1 MRVSEYMRERDR
13 DCVCVCVCV
22 RACVRVS
29 TSYDGLLEELLSQ
42 VGQEAY
48 YALPGDLP
56 QVRVAGPRVGAVE
69 DPCRVHHQQHVLQGL
84 WDGLQ
89 LGRNHTQWTGGQGVG
104 GLTKPGL

>member
-1 MRVSEYMRERDR
+1 MR
-13 DCVCVCVCV
+13 VCVCV
-22 RACVRVS
+22 CVRVS

-89 LGRNHTQWTGGQGVG
+89 LGQTTHSGQGARGWG
-104 GLTKPGL
+104 G